1 MIRATCFLSGRVQG
15 VGMRFACH
23 HLAQRFPITG
33 IVENLPDGRVRLVI
47 EGERE
52 PIAEYLEAL
61 RHVAPGHLHT
71 MESFESAPSSEF
83 TNFSIRRGEVY

>member
-23 HLAQRFPITG
+23 DLARRFPITG
-33 IVENLPDGRVRLVI
+33 FVENLPDRRVRLVI

-52 PIAEYLEAL
+52 SIAEYLTSL
-61 RHVAPGHLHT
+61 RNDAPGHIHA
-71 MESFESAPSSEF
+71 METFESAPSHEF